1 MKRNFHIKCIYFF
14 LYFYNTKLYMFAIMN
29 RDRCPFLHRNDIE
42 FPLHTSLHENK
53 LRICAYFVLFL

>member
-1 MKRNFHIKCIYFF
+1 
-14 LYFYNTKLYMFAIMN
+14 MFAIMN

-53 LRICAYFVLFL
+53 L